1 MLKWSGTEN
10 SKGSYVPQ
18 TSPLQLFKRRQK
30 FRRSA
35 VFGGN
40 AVLTYQQTEQA
51 NGEHSNWK
59 PRFRGADKP
68 LRQTECLLLQRSA
81 LCQQWIYVRMRLW
94 LGRSIPTSPTEMFSD
109 FLERNELPHRT
120 FHSLRHTSATLSL
133 ANGTDIKSV
142 AERLGH
148 SQIKTTNRYVH
159 AIETTERKAAQ
170 TLGNYIQNLA
180 NRAE

>member
-1 MLKWSGTEN
+1 
-10 SKGSYVPQ
+10 
-18 TSPLQLFKRRQK
+18 
-30 FRRSA
+30 
-35 VFGGN
+35 
-40 AVLTYQQTEQA
+40 
-51 NGEHSNWK
+51 
-59 PRFRGADKP
+59 
-68 LRQTECLLLQRSA
+68 
-81 LCQQWIYVRMRLW
+81 
-94 LGRSIPTSPTEMFSD
+94 MFSD